1 MDTVLLRRRRSQA
14 RRALK
19 LARLLA
25 AIDAA
30 AAPARATRPASRASL
45 GRA

>member
-1 MDTVLLRRRRSQA
+1 MTAVLRRRRQA

-25 AIDAA
+25 AIDSAA
-30 AAPARATRPASRASL
+30 ARPAARRGVTRASL

>member
-1 MDTVLLRRRRSQA
+1 MAVMLRRRRNA
-14 RRALK
+14 RKALK

-30 AAPARATRPASRASL
+30 AEGTRPAERAAGRLSF